1 MTIFLSCCV
10 PPHCKLGFGKLQ
22 IQAAVPL
29 FIRLFA
35 FPLAP
40 PPPPESAHHLENL
53 GCQEVE
59 LEFSRTQGANTQT
72 HKEPRAV
79 ETRSLLD
86 EECGNF
92 AVRPAH
98 AQHGKGQRSSHQQ
111 PAAPSHD
118 ASLSFVIDQ
127 KISASSLLDQ
137 ICHCTAGGAFRLGAG
152 TDQWVRNHKKAP
164 HKTDGQTLLQSLYSA
179 NIETLI
185 PISSNYLCKEI
196 TSASC
201 SDIPYE
207 LLFPPK
213 MFC

>member
-1 MTIFLSCCV
+1 MCRPTVNWALENCKFRRLSHFLSACL
-10 PPHCKLGFGKLQ
+10 H
-22 IQAAVPL
+22 
-29 FIRLFA
+29 
-35 FPLAP
+35 FPL
-40 PPPPESAHHLENL
+40 HHHRLL
-53 GCQEVE
+53 RARITWKTWDAKKWSSSFPGHTV
-59 LEFSRTQGANTQT
+59 RTR
-72 HKEPRAV
+72 KEPRAV

-111 PAAPSHD
+111 PAAPSQD
-118 ASLSFVIDQ
+118 ASRSFVIDQ

-137 ICHCTAGGAFRLGAG
+137 ICHCTAGGAFKLGAG

-164 HKTDGQTLLQSLYSA
+164 HKADGQTLLQSLYSA

>member
-1 MTIFLSCCV
+1 MPRSGARV
-10 PPHCKLGFGKLQ
+10 
-22 IQAAVPL
+22 
-29 FIRLFA
+29 
-35 FPLAP
+35 FPDT
-40 PPPPESAHHLENL
+40 HT
-53 GCQEVE
+53 V
-59 LEFSRTQGANTQT
+59 RTR
-72 HKEPRAV
+72 KEPRAV

-127 KISASSLLDQ
+127 KSQPVPFWPRSATVLLV
-137 ICHCTAGGAFRLGAG
+137 GAFKLGAG

-207 LLFPPK
+207 LLLPPK